1 MLTLYQRG
9 VFFCILEEK
18 KARESEMKQRY
29 TDRERLDAVK
39 KYRASGMSMSEF
51 AESEGLNRNTFK
63 DWASAYQHLH
73 GEFIRIDN
81 LDETPGA
88 LIEEE
93 NIRMNVLK
101 EDEITRTSGHYT
113 RFDHSVVVIETK
125 QMKIT
130 TSLSQALR
138 IVEILYDRL

>member
-1 MLTLYQRG
+1 
-9 VFFCILEEK
+9 
-18 KARESEMKQRY
+18 MKQRY

-39 KYRASGMSMSEF
+39 KYRASGMSMSEYTKR
-51 AESEGLNRNTFK
+51 EGLNRNTFK
-63 DWASAYQHLH
+63 DWASAYQNLQ

-101 EDEITRTSGHYT
+101 ADEITRTSGHYT

-130 TSLSQALR
+130 TSLTQAIK
-138 IVEILYDRL
+138 IVELIYDRL

>member
-1 MLTLYQRG
+1 MITPCASG
-9 VFFCILEEK
+9 VFFSRMEEERREEK
-18 KARESEMKQRY
+18 MGKHY

-39 KYRASGMSMSEF
+39 KYRTSGMSVREY
-51 AESEGLNRNTFK
+51 ARKEGYSRGTLR
-63 DWASAYQHLH
+63 DWVTAYQNLQ

-81 LDETPGA
+81 VEEKPGT

-101 EDEITRTSGHYT
+101 DDEVTKTSSHFS

-130 TSLSQALR
+130 TSLEQALR
-138 IVEILYDRL
+138 IVELIHDRL